1 MMFASKHCIS
11 SVLTQRGQPERAGER
26 AAVRKRVLGGTGRER
41 KIRLRP
47 ALLGLF
53 ERKEIVH
60 PFPSKHRSAR
70 RASTQLLTME
80 CVGSVSL
87 EFVLNKSDSD
97 IENNSQH
104 EK

>member
-1 MMFASKHCIS
+1 MVFKMVFKWFSFETPWRWPGIDS
-11 SVLTQRGQPERAGER
+11 IVDNGM
-26 AAVRKRVLGGTGRER
+26 R

-70 RASTQLLTME
+70 RASTLLLTME

-97 IENNSQH
+97 NENNSQH

>member
-1 MMFASKHCIS
+1 MTALQRRSEASPLFIIIIVIGVPPSLSTK
-11 SVLTQRGQPERAGER
+11 
-26 AAVRKRVLGGTGRER
+26 
-41 KIRLRP
+41 RLRP

-70 RASTQLLTME
+70 RASTLLLTME

-97 IENNSQH
+97 IENNSQQ
-104 EK
+104 EN